1 MGILHHVN
9 GKDFRKTRQ
18 NNLDE
23 KKFLY
28 LEKREEQIKLQLQYV
43 REEIQHLKL
52 KEQEKIAKK
61 SSKIIVEN
69 KVKVSEDWKS
79 NWREELYS
87 KDIEIENQ
95 LVVEEKIEVPEHLK
109 SNWRKELI
117 EGMTTGGGEIQLSAS
132 DIPLDTIDA
141 SDPASFTAA
150 NGGFDATFPQDGL
163 MGATIVSNGTG
174 SGNNGGFNLGKSY
187 LSFNGTGYDLSGAGY
202 EGLDNTRAVILT
214 PFDSTR
220 ATTLE
225 ITAIVGNGSNGGEAP
240 GVGQDI
246 TLWYTDPNGDFPN
259 SLIQALDDENFQE
272 IIAVPYN
279 GSGSVRTYSVTIPSY
294 LRKSGISFVLR
305 QPQGSNPSLTGDNY
319 GITEIKLKRT
329 TPVSVMAPL
338 DTPEAVSFFRVGPTP
353 NSPNYETPEQRYR
366 RVMQQMLASQSYTNQ
381 KFGSNY
387 PGSNFSGIRG
397 VSASPLGRDGMLSA
411 WGSDIVPAGAWGD
424 YFPSGT
430 FGRNSGIVPDGAWG
444 DYFPSGTFGRADIG
458 SGMAQRSTLSPNKGI
473 GSGMSGSATPASGT
487 DDYYYKL
494 GGGDYSLQLFQ
505 KQGHNKTRQDIIDRG
520 RKLLASNQKD
530 IGSQKQKTTVF
541 KSSGS
546 SGPLSAVKAASLAAA
561 ASKAATPKPVP
572 KPISLKGTDLQGRS
586 LKAGPQTP
594 TPPGYKGTFKPGPL
608 TGKDIP
614 RTSTQASKPSLG
626 FKIDEPL
633 NSPKTRI
640 IGPASPSKSA
650 AAAPKPSLNLT
661 SKQQSNIKSATTQL
675 KSQVGNLLNLGKT
688 GTIAALTQLQGSTP
702 QSGAAYNAQQQAR
715 AQATANYA
723 AKTGQFGKYA
733 APAPAPKPAA
743 PKPAASKPTTTARRK

>member
-1 MGILHHVN
+1 MGVYSKTLHHVN
-9 GKDFRKTRQ
+9 NKNFKKTHQRR
-18 NNLDE
+18 LDE
-23 KKFLY
+23 EKFLSLKIREQEI
-28 LEKREEQIKLQLQYV
+28 LEQQEVEQIK
-43 REEIQHLKL
+43 EI
-52 KEQEKIAKK
+52 
-61 SSKIIVEN
+61 SS
-69 KVKVSEDWKS
+69 S
-79 NWREELYS
+79 
-87 KDIEIENQ
+87 
-95 LVVEEKIEVPEHLK
+95 LK
-109 SNWRKELI
+109 SNWRKELA
-117 EGMTTGGGEIQLSAS
+117 EGMTTGGQEIQFAPS
-132 DIPLDTIDA
+132 DVPLDTIDA
-141 SDPASFTAA
+141 SDPASFTAN
-150 NGGFDATFPQDGL
+150 NGGFDSTMPQDGL

-187 LSFNGTGYDLSGAGY
+187 LSFNGTGFDLSNVP
-202 EGLDNTRAVILT
+202 GLDNTRAVILT
-214 PFDSTR
+214 PVDATR

-240 GVGQDI
+240 GVDQDI
-246 TLWYTDPNGDFPN
+246 TLWYTDPNGDSPN
-259 SLIQALDDENFQE
+259 AIISALDDDYNY
-272 IIAVPYN
+272 ITVVPYN
-279 GSGSVRTYSVTIPSY
+279 GSGSLRTYSVTIPSY
-294 LRKSGISFVLR
+294 LRKSGVSFVLH
-305 QPQGSNPSLTGDNY
+305 QSQGSNPSLTGDNY

-430 FGRNSGIVPDGAWG
+430 FGRNSGIVPNGAWG

-458 SGMAQRSTLSPNKGI
+458 SGMAQSSTLSPNKGI
-473 GSGMSGSATPASGT
+473 GSGMSGGATPAPGT

-505 KQGHNKTRQDIIDRG
+505 KQGQNKTRQDIIDRG
-520 RKLLASNQKD
+520 KKLLASNQKYID
-530 IGSQKQKTTVF
+530 SQKQKTTTS
-541 KSSGS
+541 KL
-546 SGPLSAVKAASLAAA
+546 SGPLGTVKAASLAAA

-572 KPISLKGTDLQGRS
+572 KPISLKGTDLQGKP
-586 LKAGPQTP
+586 LKPGVQSP

-614 RTSTQASKPSLG
+614 KSSTQALKPSSSSGYKGYGSLPQTSKPSVQAPKSSLG
-626 FKIDEPL
+626 FKINEPL
-633 NSPKTRI
+633 NPPKTRI

-650 AAAPKPSLNLT
+650 APTSKPSLNLT
-661 SKQQSNIKSATTQL
+661 SKQQANIKSATGQL
-675 KSQVGNLLNLGKT
+675 KSQVSNLVNLGKT

-733 APAPAPKPAA
+733 APAPAPAPKPSA
-743 PKPAASKPTTTARRK
+743 PKPAPTSAPKPSTTARKK